1 MTRIKTSSNIKFV
14 KQKIEQ
20 KHTLTHKSQVSL
32 GVGDGQRYIS
42 NIYQIYIKYIS
53 NNIYIKGISAAVVVV
68 DESDGTAPENPYD

>member
-1 MTRIKTSSNIKFV
+1 MSTILIQMEDNGKNKNRLHIEFV

-42 NIYQIYIKYIS
+42 NIY
-53 NNIYIKGISAAVVVV
+53 
-68 DESDGTAPENPYD
+68 